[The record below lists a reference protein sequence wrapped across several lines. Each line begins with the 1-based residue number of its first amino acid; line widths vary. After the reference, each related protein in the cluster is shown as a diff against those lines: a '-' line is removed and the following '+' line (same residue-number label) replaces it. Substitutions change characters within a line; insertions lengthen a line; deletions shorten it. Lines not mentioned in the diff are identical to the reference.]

1 MGVLNLENSNAPAV
15 NSVLEKLGYSPY
27 LTCDSDDLTSLSHLI
42 VPGVGSFAAVVEEV
56 TSKPS
61 LSDSIAAFA
70 SNGKPLLGIC
80 LGMQLLGTSSDESP
94 GVSGLGI
101 LDFKAV
107 VMKNLTGQFPIPHVG
122 WNQIDIK
129 TSSPLFEG
137 IPTGTDFYFSHS
149 YQVIDSS
156 FEITYTNYEERFIS
170 SVRKENIYGV
180 QFHPERS
187 QEFGHRVLE
196 NFLKI

>member
-15 NSVLEKLGYSPY
+15 NSVLEKLGYPSY
-27 LTCDSDDLTSLSHLI
+27 LTCDSDDLAELSHLI
-42 VPGVGSFAAVVEEV
+42 IPGVGSFAAVVGEV
-56 TSKPS
+56 KAKPS
-61 LSDSIAAFA
+61 LSESISAFA

-80 LGMQLLGTSSDESP
+80 LGMQLLGESSDESP

-107 VMKNLTGQFPIPHVG
+107 TMKNLSGQFPIPHVG

-137 IPTGTDFYFSHS
+137 IPSGTDFYFSHS
-149 YQVIDSS
+149 FQVTESS
-156 FEITYTNYEERFIS
+156 FGITHTNYGEQFIS
-170 SVRKENIYGV
+170 SVSKENIYGV